1 MRGQDQI
8 SISRRRAVVSSGTH
22 RFIPAETRPC
32 RSLDRRGFTLAETLI
47 AITIATV
54 SGLAMLTS
62 LGTAVRTAS
71 RATDAGVTQGL
82 AAQLMDEVASVRFPD
97 LINPPVVGPRRTFDD
112 IDDFANYTST
122 PPVDG
127 NGNAIGTEGTSSW
140 GFYLPRPS
148 TMRPDRSFLDTLTQE
163 VQVERVVPVG
173 TTSWNVV
180 ATFSEY
186 RRVTVRIKAT
196 DDNNQISTLAELTRI
211 FAHVP
216 AVP

>member
-1 MRGQDQI
+1 MRRQDQN
-8 SISRRRAVVSSGTH
+8 SISRGRAVVSSVPGSANPVVI
-22 RFIPAETRPC
+22 RARIQLA
-32 RSLDRRGFTLAETLI
+32 RRGFSLAETLI

-54 SGLAMLTS
+54 SGMAMLTS

-71 RATDAGVTQGL
+71 RATDAGVAQGL

-97 LINPPVVGPRRTFDD
+97 PVNPVASGTRRSFDD
-112 IDDFANYTST
+112 IDDFADYSAT

-127 NGNAIGTEGTSSW
+127 NGNTIGTEGTSSW

-148 TMRPDRSFLDTLTQE
+148 VMRPDTSFLKTLTQE
-163 VQVERVVPVG
+163 VQVERVEPVG

-180 ATFSEY
+180 TTSSDY

-196 DDNNQISTLAELTRI
+196 DDNQQVSTLAETTRI
-211 FAHVP
+211 FARVA

>member
-1 MRGQDQI
+1 MRRQDQN
-8 SISRRRAVVSSGTH
+8 SISRGRAVVSSDPDSA
-22 RFIPAETRPC
+22 IPAVIRARIQLARP
-32 RSLDRRGFTLAETLI
+32 GFSLAETLI

-54 SGLAMLTS
+54 SGMAMLTS

-71 RATDAGVTQGL
+71 RATDAAVAQGL

-97 LINPPVVGPRRTFDD
+97 PVNPVASGTRSSFDD
-112 IDDFANYTST
+112 IDDFADYTAT

-148 TMRPDRSFLDTLTQE
+148 VMRPDNSFLNTLTQE
-163 VQVERVVPVG
+163 VQVERVEPVG

-180 ATFSEY
+180 TTFSDY

-196 DDNNQISTLAELTRI
+196 DDKQQVSTLAETTRI
-211 FAHVP
+211 FARVA